1 MKNITKIKL
10 IFKLLYSMRFFFL
23 ILSLL
28 LYNINLSAESS
39 TNTLTAEQINLIQT
53 KGSSGIQSAF
63 KESGYLIKNYHEVE
77 AFTTDVIIAQ
87 FSEQTTAETIKNIT
101 YKLIYSFADL
111 AKSEDVNPAH
121 VVEYSLPAQY
131 MVYL

>member
-1 MKNITKIKL
+1 
-10 IFKLLYSMRFFFL
+10 MRFFFL

-87 FSEQTTAETIKNIT
+87 FSEQTTAEPLRILHIN
-101 YKLIYSFADL
+101 
-111 AKSEDVNPAH
+111 
-121 VVEYSLPAQY
+121 
-131 MVYL
+131 